1 MIPPVPPARQLCA
14 VNPPTAAEVLAVN
27 VRDALRDINVY
38 TGKLVAVEAHPLHEN
53 WIVTRWTDSYWA
65 TMAWDDLQ
73 IKYRQAGSCFTRP
86 RQADLEGNALI
97 LHVAGSRQLADLRH
111 PLGAQRPP
119 EPDVED
125 TEHDLADAAVEG
137 APVVTYAHRPV
148 NKYAGPATRPALVTD
163 GAIPPRFRTRPEEAR
178 TL

>member
-1 MIPPVPPARQLCA
+1 MIPPVPPTLQLCA

-27 VRDALRDINVY
+27 VRDALRDINLY
-38 TGKLVAVEAHPLHEN
+38 TGKLIGVEQHPLHEN
-53 WIVTRWTDSYWA
+53 WIITRWTDSYWA

-119 EPDVED
+119 EPEL
-125 TEHDLADAAVEG
+125 EADDDASEPP

-148 NKYAGPATRPALVTD
+148 NRYAGPATRPALVTT
-163 GAIPPRFRTRPEEAR
+163 GPIPSRFRTRPEEAR
-178 TL
+178 TS

>member
-1 MIPPVPPARQLCA
+1 MIPPVPTARQLCA

-27 VRDALRDINVY
+27 VRAALVDISVY
-38 TGKLVAVEAHPLHEN
+38 TGKLIGVEQHPLHEN

-73 IKYRQAGSCFTRP
+73 IKYRQAGSCFRRP

-119 EPDVED
+119 EPELEA
-125 TEHDLADAAVEG
+125 TEHDLDDAAAEG
-137 APVVTYAHRPV
+137 VPVVTYAHRPV
-148 NKYAGPATRPALVTD
+148 NPYRSPATRPALVAS
-163 GAIPPRFRTRPEEAR
+163 GPIPSRFRTRPEEAR
-178 TL
+178 TS